1 MKNVNIKDIAQMAGV
16 GVSTV
21 SRVLN
26 NHPDVK
32 EDTKEKILR
41 IIQEHNYIP
50 NNSARNL
57 KRNNSKNIGV
67 LVKGIYN
74 PFFSQILQSIEEK
87 IHEEGYSMIIHYN
100 DSDCNE
106 DVNDIGEAIE
116 LIKEK
121 KLRGLI
127 CLGGDYDN
135 IDEEQLVD
143 LGTPIVLASTN
154 IVENVNKEI
163 FSSVIIENERAAFEA
178 VDYLCS
184 LGHERI
190 GMIAT
195 GEEDRSIG
203 TLRIKGYKKALEVNK
218 IQYKE
223 ECLEIGEYTF
233 TSAFTAMDRLLDKQQ
248 DITAVF
254 ATSDIMA
261 IGAAK
266 AILSRGL
273 RIPQDISIIG
283 FDGIDFSEFFHPS
296 ITTVKQPGEEMG
308 RKSVEI
314 LFDFIK
320 KKKKHQHVV
329 LKTEL
334 LKRESCLS
342 VISEEKYEEKEAECY

>member
-32 EDTKEKILR
+32 EETKEKILS

-57 KRNNSKNIGV
+57 KRSDSKNIGV

-74 PFFSQILQSIEEK
+74 PFFSKIIQSIEEK
-87 IHEEGYSMIIHYN
+87 IDAEGYSVIIHYN
-100 DSDCNE
+100 DDNA
-106 DVNDIGEAIE
+106 NDIEEAIE

-121 KLRGLI
+121 KLKGLI
-127 CLGGDYDN
+127 CLGGDFNN
-135 IDEEQLVD
+135 IDEEQLMD
-143 LGTPIVLASTN
+143 LGTPIVLSSTD
-154 IVENVNKEI
+154 VMENVNKEI
-163 FSSVIIENERAAFEA
+163 FSSVIIENEKAAFDA
-178 VDYLCS
+178 VDHLCS
-184 LGHERI
+184 LGHRRI

-195 GEEDRSIG
+195 GEEDRCIG
-203 TLRIKGYKKALEVNK
+203 TLRVKGYRKALEANK
-218 IQYKE
+218 IQYNE
-223 ECLEIGEYTF
+223 ELLEIGEYTF
-233 TSAFTAMDRLLDKQQ
+233 LSGFAAMNRLLDKQT

-254 ATSDIMA
+254 AISDIMA

-273 RIPQDISIIG
+273 RIPEDISIIG
-283 FDGIDFSEFFHPS
+283 FDGIEFSEFFHPS

-308 RKSVEI
+308 YKSVEI
-314 LFDFIK
+314 LFDLIK
-320 KKKKHQHVV
+320 KKKKHQHIV
-329 LKTEL
+329 LETEL
-334 LKRESCLS
+334 LKRESC
-342 VISEEKYEEKEAECY
+342 VGIYEEKKQDNQEVHCY

>member
-26 NHPDVK
+26 DHPDVK
-32 EDTKEKILR
+32 EETKEKILS
-41 IIQEHNYIP
+41 IIQKYNYIP

-57 KRNNSKNIGV
+57 KRNDSKNIGV

-74 PFFSQILQSIEEK
+74 PFFSKIIQSIEEK
-87 IHEEGYSMIIHYN
+87 IDAEGYSMIIHYN
-100 DSDCNE
+100 DDNA
-106 DVNDIGEAIE
+106 NDIEEAIE

-121 KLRGLI
+121 KLKGLI
-127 CLGGDYDN
+127 CLGGDFDN
-135 IDEEQLVD
+135 IDEEQLMD
-143 LGTPIVLASTN
+143 LGTPIVLSSTN

-163 FSSVIIENERAAFEA
+163 FSSVIIENERAAFGA
-178 VDYLCS
+178 VNYLCG
-184 LGHERI
+184 LGHRRI

-203 TLRIKGYKKALEVNK
+203 TLRIKGYKKALEANK
-218 IQYKE
+218 IHYKE
-223 ECLEIGEYTF
+223 EFLEIGEYTF
-233 TSAFTAMDRLLDKQQ
+233 PSAFAAMNRLLDKQLEL
-248 DITAVF
+248 TAIF

-273 RIPQDISIIG
+273 KIPEDMSIIG
-283 FDGIDFSEFFHPS
+283 FDGIEFSEFFHPS

-308 RKSVEI
+308 YKSVDI
-314 LFDFIK
+314 LFDLIK
-320 KKKKHQHVV
+320 KKKKHQHLV
-329 LKTEL
+329 LETEL
-334 LKRESCLS
+334 LKRESC
-342 VISEEKYEEKEAECY
+342 VGIDEEKRQDNHIAECY